1 MKWKSVS
8 ETRGLL
14 NLGSVEEEFMEV
26 VAFKPNLEVR
36 RV

>member
-14 NLGSVEEEFMEV
+14 NLGSVEEEFST
-26 VAFKPNLEVR
+26 LGSGGI
-36 RV
+36 